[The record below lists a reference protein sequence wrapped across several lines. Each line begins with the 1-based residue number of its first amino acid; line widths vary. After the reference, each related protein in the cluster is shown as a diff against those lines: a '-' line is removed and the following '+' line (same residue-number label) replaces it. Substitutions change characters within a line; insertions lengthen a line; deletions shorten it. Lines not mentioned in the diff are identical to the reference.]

1 MASTI
6 VTFEL
11 GDREV
16 EVMVKPMTTLQS
28 VLRNQ
33 LGYTATK
40 EGCRQGGCGSCTVLV
55 DGEPVLSCLLPVED
69 VAGRRVT
76 TLETITPSEGL
87 HPVQQAFVDGYAFQC
102 GYCTPGMVIVAAAL
116 LDHDP
121 APSADAIRWALAG
134 NICRCTGY
142 GPIVE
147 AIEAAADTIA
157 RRAKERSRDERPLN
171 VVGRSVERSD
181 GIGHVTGRTR
191 VHVRPHRARHA
202 PPQDG
207 PEPAPSRADPGH
219 RHVRGRAG
227 ARASSGP

>member
-33 LGYTATK
+33 LGFTATK

-55 DGEPVLSCLLPVED
+55 DGEPMMSCLLPIED
-69 VAGRRVT
+69 IAGRRVT
-76 TLETITPSEGL
+76 TLESITPAEGL
-87 HPVQQAFVDGYAFQC
+87 HPIQQSFIDNYAFQC
-102 GYCTPGMVIVAAAL
+102 GYCTPGMVMISKAL

-121 APSADAIRWALAG
+121 APSGDDIGLALTG

-142 GPIVE
+142 RPIVR
-147 AIEAAADTIA
+147 AIQVAATTM
-157 RRAKERSRDERPLN
+157 RD
-171 VVGRSVERSD
+171 SD
-181 GIGHVTGRTR
+181 GGQRR
-191 VHVRPHRARHA
+191 
-202 PPQDG
+202 
-207 PEPAPSRADPGH
+207 
-219 RHVRGRAG
+219 
-227 ARASSGP
+227 